1 MYPLALSNY
10 SADDKP
16 DRDGHLLNKAPFQ
29 ELGRPSPAYR
39 CLTTVNTN
47 AWTEQEMKKY
57 KRYAEKRRQM
67 EEIEEQNID
76 ALLGHNEP
84 SRAPGSGRPVM
95 PRGY

>member
-1 MYPLALSNY
+1 
-10 SADDKP
+10 
-16 DRDGHLLNKAPFQ
+16 
-29 ELGRPSPAYR
+29 
-39 CLTTVNTN
+39 
-47 AWTEQEMKKY
+47 MKKY

-84 SRAPGSGRPVM
+84 SRAPGPGRPMM